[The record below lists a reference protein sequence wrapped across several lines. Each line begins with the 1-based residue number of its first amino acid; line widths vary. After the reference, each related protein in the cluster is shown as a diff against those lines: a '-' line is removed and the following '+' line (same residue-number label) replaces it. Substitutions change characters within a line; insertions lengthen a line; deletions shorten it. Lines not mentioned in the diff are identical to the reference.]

1 MQAMQ
6 SSHTL
11 FLMFTI
17 AVVISVIVQAAVFV
31 AIFVVV
37 FRNIGKLRKVIERL
51 AGSATPAIAEI
62 RGLVQDV
69 SPKVRTISSH
79 VVDITSAVREQTLH
93 VNTTVDEVVDKTRAQ
108 ANKVDDM
115 VSAVLGSIAHAGS
128 TVQSGVTRPV
138 RKVGGLLHGIRVGV
152 ETLFNSE
159 TNRAAA
165 TATNHRTAPVSA
177 SVPGSVSQAGAAPD
191 GEATPISSR
200 VPSPPETARSEPFR
214 TEVRTTVL
222 DQDFSEPAQTIQ
234 PPPTT
239 RSPR

>member
-159 TNRAAA
+159 TNRAA

-177 SVPGSVSQAGAAPD
+177 SVPDPVSQPGAAPD

-222 DQDFSEPAQTIQ
+222 DQDFSKPTQTIQ